1 MANYIPISTITVGS
15 GGVASI
21 DFTSIPQIY
30 TDLIIKVSARG
41 EYAGAITD
49 FGIAFNGGNRISDT
63 QYSLITLYTNGTTPA
78 SYTRVAFGY
87 NHLFYIPGSTAT
99 ANTFANGDIYIPNY
113 TSSNQKSVSIDGV
126 NENNVTNNY
135 NALTAGLRTNT
146 AAITSITLSAY
157 LDLAEYSTFTLY
169 GIRKY

>member
-1 MANYIPISTITVGS
+1 MPTYTLIASNTVGA
-15 GGVASI
+15 GGVASVT
-21 DFTSIPQIY
+21 FSSIPATY
-30 TDLIIKVSARG
+30 TDLLIKVSARG

-49 FGIAFNGGNRISDT
+49 FGIAFNGGDRISDT
-63 QYSLITLYTNGTTPA
+63 QYSLITLYTNATTA
-78 SYTRVAFGY
+78 TSFTRSAFGY

-113 TSSNQKSVSIDGV
+113 TSSNQKSVSVDGV
-126 NENNVTNNY
+126 NENNVANNY

-146 AAITSITLSAY
+146 AVITSITLSAY

-169 GIRKY
+169 GISNA